1 MAGANTLTFTEENF
15 EAEVIKSDLPVL
27 VDFWATWCGPCRALG
42 PAIDQVAADTEGKAK
57 VGKVNVDK
65 APGLA
70 AKYGIRSVPTLL
82 FIKNGEVSD
91 KQVGRC
97 DAATMMQK
105 LGV

>member
-1 MAGANTLTFTEENF
+1 MAGTNTLIFTEENF
-15 EAEVIKSDLPVL
+15 ETEVLKSDLPVL
-27 VDFWATWCGPCRALG
+27 VDFGATWCGPCRAIG
-42 PAIDQVAADTEGKAK
+42 PVIDQVADETAGKAK
-57 VGKVNVDK
+57 VGKVDVDE

-82 FIKNGEVSD
+82 FIKNGDVTD

-97 DAATMMQK
+97 DAATMIEK